1 MTSELSLRL
10 LERTEAPVTAH
21 KGYVC
26 LDFDTRTMDNR
37 GTKKEAVSR
46 TYRGFDGYTPIAAY
60 LGNEGWNIGLELR
73 PGKQHSALETETFL
87 ERIFPRVERLAAAG
101 VKVPRAATVDLTVFA
116 CGSPTAMSGIAWPRW
131 VAVST
136 TSSKGTRADRINRAG
151 SLAPLL
157 QRLPGNASGQ
167 AGSIALSGRWTCLAE
182 RAQNLPP
189 DRPGNREDH
198 RQEGAT
204 PAGA

>member
-101 VKVPRAATVDLTVFA
+101 VKVLSRSDSGFDSVCLWFAHGHERDRMAALGRGFDYIVKGNPRRQDKPGWVARAIAAT
-116 CGSPTAMSGIAWPRW
+116 PSGKR
-131 VAVST
+131 V
-136 TSSKGTRADRINRAG
+136 RAG
-151 SLAPLL
+151 GKHCSVWTLDV
-157 QRLPGNASGQ
+157 PGGKSTEPSA
-167 AGSIALSGRWTCLAE
+167 
-182 RAQNLPP
+182 
-189 DRPGNREDH
+189 
-198 RQEGAT
+198 
-204 PAGA
+204 